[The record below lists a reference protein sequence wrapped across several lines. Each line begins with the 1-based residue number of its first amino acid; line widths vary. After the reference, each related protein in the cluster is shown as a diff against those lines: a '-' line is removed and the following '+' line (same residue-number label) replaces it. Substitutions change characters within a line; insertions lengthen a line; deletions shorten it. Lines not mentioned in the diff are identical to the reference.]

1 MSLNETYGEIR
12 EWVAAQPDDDL
23 RSALEEFAVD
33 NARMRRL
40 LRAWGDTFGERI
52 ALIEWYQTDTP
63 AGAGIVVCCPGG
75 ESAII
80 AALDPILR
88 SNLGIVMAGDT
99 RTRGCVPEGD
109 DLVPFLCSVGEE
121 PPVEVRA
128 PDRFTAAA
136 RYAERVVDG
145 GSVVVTIVEPDGARW
160 RIPASWGIRLGMGE
174 PAAP

>member
-1 MSLNETYGEIR
+1 MSLAETYAEIR
-12 EWVAAQPDDDL
+12 AWVAEQPEGDL
-23 RSALEEFAVD
+23 RSALQEFAVD
-33 NARMRRL
+33 NARLRRL

-52 ALIEWYQTDTP
+52 ALIEWYKTNTP

-80 AALDPILR
+80 AALDPIMR
-88 SNLGIVMAGDT
+88 QFGVVMSGFT

-109 DLVPFLCSVGEE
+109 DLVPYLCSVGAEQ
-121 PPVEVRA
+121 PVEVRA

-136 RYAERVVDG
+136 QYAERVVDG
-145 GSVVVTIVEPDGARW
+145 GSVVVTVVEPDGARW

-174 PAAP
+174 PVAP